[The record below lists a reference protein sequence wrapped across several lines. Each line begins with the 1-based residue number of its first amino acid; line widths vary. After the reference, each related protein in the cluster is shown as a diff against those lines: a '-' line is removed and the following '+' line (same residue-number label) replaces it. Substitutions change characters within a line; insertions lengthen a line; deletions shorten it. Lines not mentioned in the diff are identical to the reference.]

1 MSLAELSSRAIIG
14 RYYKRLNQKTG
25 MEWVEA
31 ISNYFTSDQESE
43 TYKWLGQVPTMRNWV
58 GGRQAKGFTT
68 NGLTI
73 ENKHF
78 EATLEIPL
86 VDLRRD
92 KTGQIE
98 VRINE
103 LADRTNTHWAQLLSK
118 LLTNGESTVCYD
130 GQYYFDTDHKD
141 EGQNNAN
148 GNNPQSNKI
157 QVDLTQFSDQIDGGK
172 VGSPTSPSEA
182 ALRMAILR
190 TIQQI
195 ISFTDDQ
202 GEPMNENAS
211 KFLVVVPTSLWYLA
225 KAAVSVPLSV
235 GGSTN
240 MVKILGDIDI
250 SISPNPRLKWSD
262 KFAVFRTDSS
272 VKPFIRQEEKG
283 IQLKAIAEGSEL
295 EFKHDKHW
303 YGVDTWRNVGYGFWQ
318 NACLTQMIK
327 S

>member
-25 MEWVEA
+25 MAWVEA
-31 ISNYFTSDQESE
+31 LSNYFTSDQESE
-43 TYKWLGQVPTMRNWV
+43 TYKWLGQVPVMRDWV

-92 KTGQIE
+92 KTGQIN
-98 VRINE
+98 VRVNE

-118 LLTNGESTVCYD
+118 LIIGGESTVCYD

-141 EGQNNAN
+141 ATG
-148 GNNPQSNKI
+148 PVQSNKI
-157 QVDLTQFSDQIDGGK
+157 GITLNDYKSQIDGGK
-172 VGSPTSPSEA
+172 VGNPDNPSEA
-182 ALRMAILR
+182 ALRLAILR

-195 ISFTDDQ
+195 LSFKDDQ

-211 KFLVVVPTSLWYLA
+211 KFLVVVPTSLWYVA
-225 KAAVSVPLSV
+225 RAAVSVPLTI
-235 GGSTN
+235 GGASN
-240 MVKILGDIDI
+240 AVKVLDEIDI
-250 SISPNPRLKWSD
+250 SISQNPRLDWSD

-272 VKPFIRQEEKG
+272 VKSFIRQEEKG

-318 NACLTQMIK
+318 NSCLTQLT
-327 S
+327 

>member
-1 MSLAELSSRAIIG
+1 MALKELSSRAIIG
-14 RYYKRLNQKTG
+14 LYYKRLEQKSG
-25 MEWVEA
+25 MDWVNA
-31 ISNYFTSDQESE
+31 LSNYFTSDQESE
-43 TYKWLGQVPTMRNWV
+43 TYKWLGQVPVMREWI

-92 KTGQIE
+92 KTGQIT
-98 VRINE
+98 VRVNE
-103 LADRTNTHWAQLLSK
+103 LADRTNSHWAQLLSK
-118 LLTNGESTVCYD
+118 LLINAESTVCYD
-130 GQYYFDTDHKD
+130 GQYFFDTDHSDGKS
-141 EGQNNAN
+141 GT
-148 GNNPQSNKI
+148 QSNKL
-157 QVDLTQFSDQIDGGK
+157 QLDLTGFADQIDGGK
-172 VGSPTSPSEA
+172 VGAVSAPSEA
-182 ALRMAILR
+182 AFRLAVLK

-195 ISFTDDQ
+195 LSFKDEQ

-211 KFLVVVPTSLWYLA
+211 QFLVVVPTSLWYIA
-225 KAAVSVPLSV
+225 KTAMAVPLSV

-240 MVKILGDIDI
+240 AIKVLDEVNI
-250 SISPNPRLKWSD
+250 SIAQNPRLSWSD

-272 VKPFIRQEEKG
+272 VKPFIRQEEEGVK
-283 IQLKAIAEGSEL
+283 LKAIAEGSEL

-303 YGVDTWRNVGYGFWQ
+303 YGVDTWRNAGYGFWQ
-318 NACLTQMIK
+318 HACLTRLIK

>member
-14 RYYKRLNQKTG
+14 RYYKRLNQKSG
-25 MEWVEA
+25 MAWVEA
-31 ISNYFTSDQESE
+31 VSNYFTSDQESE
-43 TYKWLGQVPTMRNWV
+43 TYKWLGQVPVMRNWV
-58 GGRQAKGFTT
+58 GGRQAKGFAT

-103 LADRTNTHWAQLLSK
+103 LADRTNSHWAQLLSK
-118 LLTNGESTVCYD
+118 LIINGESTVCYD

-141 EGQNNAN
+141 
-148 GNNPQSNKI
+148 GNSPVQSNKI
-157 QVDLTQFSDQIDGGK
+157 QVDLTAFANQIDGGA
-172 VGSPTSPSEA
+172 VGDASNPSEA
-182 ALRMAILR
+182 ALRLAILK

-195 ISFTDDQ
+195 LSFKDDQ

-225 KAAVSVPLSV
+225 KSAIAVPLTV

-240 MVKILGDIDI
+240 MVKVLDEVDI
-250 SISPNPRLKWSD
+250 SIAQNPRLGWSD
-262 KFAVFRTDSS
+262 KFTIFRTDSS
-272 VKPFIRQEEKG
+272 VKPFIRQEEKNV
-283 IQLKAIAEGSEL
+283 QLKAIAEGSEL

-303 YGVDTWRNVGYGFWQ
+303 YGIDTWRNVGYGFWQ
-318 NACLTQMIK
+318 HACLTQLIK

>member
-1 MSLAELSSRAIIG
+1 MALNELSSRAIIG
-14 RYYKRLNQKTG
+14 LYYKRLEQKNG
-25 MEWVEA
+25 MDWVEA

-43 TYKWLGQVPTMRNWV
+43 TYKWLGQVPVMRQWV

-92 KTGQIE
+92 KTGQIT
-98 VRINE
+98 VRVNE
-103 LADRTNTHWAQLLSK
+103 LADRTNSHWAQLLSK
-118 LLTNGESTVCYD
+118 LLINAESTVCYD
-130 GQYYFDTDHKD
+130 GQYYFDVDHFDGKS
-141 EGQNNAN
+141 GF
-148 GNNPQSNKI
+148 QSNKL
-157 QVDLTQFSDQIDGGK
+157 QFDLTSFVEQIDGGK
-172 VGSPTSPSEA
+172 VGVPGSPSEA
-182 ALRMAILR
+182 AFRLAILK

-195 ISFTDDQ
+195 LSFKDDQ

-211 KFLVVVPTSLWYLA
+211 KFLVVVPTSLWYIA
-225 KAAVSVPLSV
+225 KSAVAVPLSV

-240 MVKILGDIDI
+240 SIKVLDEIDI
-250 SISPNPRLKWSD
+250 SIAQNPRLNWVD
-262 KFAVFRTDSS
+262 KFAVFRTDSA
-272 VKPFIRQEEKG
+272 VKPFIRQEEEG
-283 IQLKAIAEGSEL
+283 IKLKAIAEGSEL

-318 NACLTQMIK
+318 HACQTRLIK

>member
-14 RYYKRLNQKTG
+14 RYYKRLNQKSG
-25 MEWVEA
+25 MAWVEA
-31 ISNYFTSDQESE
+31 VSNYFTSDQESE
-43 TYKWLGQVPTMRNWV
+43 TYKWLGQVPVMRNWV

-103 LADRTNTHWAQLLSK
+103 LADRTNSHWAQLLSK
-118 LLTNGESTVCYD
+118 LIINGESTVCYD

-141 EGQNNAN
+141 
-148 GNNPQSNKI
+148 GNSPVQSNKI
-157 QVDLTQFSDQIDGGK
+157 QVDLTAFAGQIDGGA
-172 VGSPTSPSEA
+172 VGDASNPSEA
-182 ALRMAILR
+182 ALRLAILK

-195 ISFTDDQ
+195 LSFKDDQ

-225 KAAVSVPLSV
+225 KSAITVPLTV

-240 MVKILGDIDI
+240 MVKVLDEVDI
-250 SISPNPRLKWSD
+250 SIAQNPRLNWSD
-262 KFAVFRTDSS
+262 KFAIFRTDSS
-272 VKPFIRQEEKG
+272 VKPFIRQEEKNV
-283 IQLKAIAEGSEL
+283 QLKAIAEGSEL

-318 NACLTQMIK
+318 HACLTQLIK

>member
-1 MSLAELSSRAIIG
+1 MALKELSSRAIIG
-14 RYYKRLNQKTG
+14 LYYKRLEQKSG
-25 MEWVEA
+25 MDWVEA
-31 ISNYFTSDQESE
+31 LSNYFTSDQESE
-43 TYKWLGQVPTMRNWV
+43 TYKWLGQVPVMREWI

-92 KTGQIE
+92 KTGQIT
-98 VRINE
+98 VRVNE
-103 LADRTNTHWAQLLSK
+103 LADRTNSHWAQLLSK
-118 LLTNGESTVCYD
+118 LLINAESTVCYD
-130 GQYYFDTDHKD
+130 GQYFFDTDHSDGKS
-141 EGQNNAN
+141 GV
-148 GNNPQSNKI
+148 QSNKL
-157 QVDLTQFSDQIDGGK
+157 QLDLTGFADQIDGGK
-172 VGSPTSPSEA
+172 VGAISAPSEA
-182 ALRMAILR
+182 AFRLAVLK

-195 ISFTDDQ
+195 LSFKDDQ

-211 KFLVVVPTSLWYLA
+211 QFLVVVPTSLWYIA
-225 KAAVSVPLSV
+225 KTAMAVPLSV

-240 MVKILGDIDI
+240 AIKVLDEVNI
-250 SISPNPRLKWSD
+250 SIAQNPRLSWSD

-272 VKPFIRQEEKG
+272 VKPFIRQEEEGVK
-283 IQLKAIAEGSEL
+283 LKAIAEGSEL

-303 YGVDTWRNVGYGFWQ
+303 YGVDTWRNAGYGFWQ
-318 NACLTQMIK
+318 HACLTRLIK

>member
-1 MSLAELSSRAIIG
+1 MA
-14 RYYKRLNQKTG
+14 
-25 MEWVEA
+25 WVEA
-31 ISNYFTSDQESE
+31 VSNYFTSDQESE
-43 TYKWLGQVPTMRNWV
+43 TYKWLGQVPVMRNWV

-103 LADRTNTHWAQLLSK
+103 LADRTNSHWAQLLSK
-118 LLTNGESTVCYD
+118 LIINGESTVCYD

-141 EGQNNAN
+141 
-148 GNNPQSNKI
+148 GNSPVQSNKI
-157 QVDLTQFSDQIDGGK
+157 QVDLTAFAGQIDGGA
-172 VGSPTSPSEA
+172 VGDASNPSEA
-182 ALRMAILR
+182 ALRLAILK

-195 ISFTDDQ
+195 LSFKDDQ

-225 KAAVSVPLSV
+225 KSAITVPLTV

-240 MVKILGDIDI
+240 MVKVLDEVDI
-250 SISPNPRLKWSD
+250 SIAQNPRLNWSD
-262 KFAVFRTDSS
+262 KFAIFRTDSS
-272 VKPFIRQEEKG
+272 VKPFIRQEEKNV
-283 IQLKAIAEGSEL
+283 QLKAIAEGSEL

-318 NACLTQMIK
+318 HACLTQLIK

>member
-1 MSLAELSSRAIIG
+1 MSLNELSSRAIIG

-31 ISNYFTSDQESE
+31 VSNYFTSDQESE
-43 TYKWLGQVPTMRNWV
+43 TYKWLGQVPTMRKWI

-103 LADRTNTHWAQLLSK
+103 LADRTNTHWAQLISQLIIS
-118 LLTNGESTVCYD
+118 GQSTVCYD
-130 GQYYFDTDHKD
+130 DQYYFDTDHS
-141 EGQNNAN
+141 EGKS
-148 GNNPQSNKI
+148 GLQSNKI
-157 QVDLTQFSDQIDGGK
+157 TVDLTEFSSQIDGGK
-172 VGSPTSPSEA
+172 VGNTASPSEA
-182 ALRMAILR
+182 ALRLAILR

-195 ISFTDDQ
+195 LSFKDDQ

-225 KAAVSVPLSV
+225 KSAISVPLTV
-235 GGSTN
+235 GGASN
-240 MVKILGDIDI
+240 MVKVLDEVNI
-250 SISPNPRLKWSD
+250 SISQNPRLPWND
-262 KFAVFRTDSS
+262 KFVVFRTDSS

-295 EFKHDKHW
+295 EFMHDKHQ

>member
-1 MSLAELSSRAIIG
+1 MALNELSSRAIIG
-14 RYYKRLNQKTG
+14 LYYKRLEQKSG
-25 MEWVEA
+25 MAWVEA
-31 ISNYFTSDQESE
+31 VSNYFTSDQESE
-43 TYKWLGQVPTMRNWV
+43 TYKWLGQVPVMRQWI

-73 ENKHF
+73 DNKHF

-92 KTGQIE
+92 KTGQIT
-98 VRINE
+98 VRVNE
-103 LADRTNTHWAQLLSK
+103 LADRTNSHWAQLLSK
-118 LLTNGESTVCYD
+118 LIINGESTVCYD
-130 GQYYFDTDHKD
+130 GQYYFDVDHKD
-141 EGQNNAN
+141 
-148 GNNPQSNKI
+148 GNSGVQSNKLDI
-157 QVDLTQFSDQIDGGK
+157 NLTNFIEQIDGGK
-172 VGSPTSPSEA
+172 VGDPTNPSEA
-182 ALRMAILR
+182 ALRLAILK

-195 ISFTDDQ
+195 LSFKDDQ

-225 KAAVSVPLSV
+225 KAAISVPLSV

-240 MVKILGDIDI
+240 AIKILDEVDI
-250 SISPNPRLKWSD
+250 SIAQNPRLNWSD

-272 VKPFIRQEEKG
+272 VKPFIRQEEENIK
-283 IQLKAIAEGSEL
+283 LKAIAEGSEL

-318 NACLTQMIK
+318 HACLARMVKI
-327 S
+327 

>member
-1 MSLAELSSRAIIG
+1 MSLNELSSRAIIG
-14 RYYKRLNQKTG
+14 LYYKRLEQKSG
-25 MEWVEA
+25 MAWVEA

-43 TYKWLGQVPTMRNWV
+43 TYKWLGQVPVMRQWV

-103 LADRTNTHWAQLLSK
+103 LADRTNSHWAQLLSR
-118 LLTNGESTVCYD
+118 LIINAESTVCYD

-141 EGQNNAN
+141 GQGENV
-148 GNNPQSNKI
+148 GGIQSNKL
-157 QVDLTQFSDQIDGGK
+157 QLNLNDFAEQIDGGK
-172 VGSPTSPSEA
+172 VGDVSNPSEA
-182 ALRMAILR
+182 AFRLAILK

-195 ISFTDDQ
+195 LSFKDDQ

-225 KAAVSVPLSV
+225 KSAIAVPLSV

-240 MVKILGDIDI
+240 PIKVLDEVDI
-250 SISPNPRLKWSD
+250 SIAQNPRLSWTD
-262 KFAVFRTDSS
+262 KFAIFRTDSS
-272 VKPFIRQEEKG
+272 IKPFIRQEEENIK
-283 IQLKAIAEGSEL
+283 LKAIAEGSEL

-318 NACLTQMIK
+318 HACLAQMIK
-327 S
+327 L